1 MELKESAEMYLETI
15 LILSKEKN
23 IVRSIDISERMQVS
37 KAAVSHAMAKL
48 KESHHILIDAD
59 GYIAFT
65 EMGRAVAEK
74 IYDRHVTIAKILMSL
89 GVDEDTA
96 NADACKIEHVISDKS
111 FAAVKAHGLK
121 NI

>member
-65 EMGRAVAEK
+65 ETGRAVAEK
-74 IYDRHVTIAKILMSL
+74 IYDRHVTIAKILISL
-89 GVDEDTA
+89 GVDENTA